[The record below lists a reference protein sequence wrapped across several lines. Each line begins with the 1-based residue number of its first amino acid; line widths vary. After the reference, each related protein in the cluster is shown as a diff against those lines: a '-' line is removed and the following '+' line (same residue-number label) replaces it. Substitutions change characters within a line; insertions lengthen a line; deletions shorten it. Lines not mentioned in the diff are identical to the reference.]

1 MPSRL
6 KLDFMKI
13 RRAAAALTLLV
24 LSCIASPALAI
35 DRVYPMNSA
44 TAVSGELTATGRAG
58 VSVKGGGATQDLPAD
73 QIKKI
78 LFEGDPAP
86 LTNGREFALD
96 GQYDQALPLLQSVD
110 LSAIKRDIVKA
121 DVLYYQVLCMSELA
135 LAGKGDKGAAAKA
148 ALDFVSKNPESWHFF
163 SAAKLLGDLALAM
176 KNYDAA
182 LKYYGSLRSAP
193 SVESKIQAVYLTGAT
208 YLAKGDTELAIAEF
222 DKVAGV
228 SVQSVD
234 AAKLQKLAKAGKAVG
249 LARTGKAKEGLE
261 LVKTLIQDLNAT
273 DVEVAAKIYNAQGA
287 SFEAAEDVEGAIL
300 AYLHTHLMFSSQ
312 ASEHAEAL
320 TKLIQLWPKV
330 GKPERAAEAKQELQ
344 QRYPGLAG

>member
-1 MPSRL
+1 M
-6 KLDFMKI
+6 KL
-13 RRAAAALTLLV
+13 RHAALSLLALV
-24 LSCIASPALAI
+24 VATSPTLAI
-35 DRVYPMNSA
+35 DRVYPMNSP
-44 TAVSGELTATGRAG
+44 TAVSGELTATGRTG
-58 VSVKGGGATQDLPAD
+58 VSVKGGGSTQDFPAD
-73 QIKKI
+73 QIRKI

-110 LSAIKRDIVKA
+110 LGTIKREIVKA

-135 LAGKGDKGAAAKA
+135 LAGKGDKGVAAKA
-148 ALDFVSKNPESWHFF
+148 ALDFVGKNSDSWHFY

-193 SVESKIQAVYLTGAT
+193 SVESKIEAVYLTGAT
-208 YLAKGDTELAIAEF
+208 YLAKGDIELAMTEF

-228 SVQSVD
+228 SVQSVE

-249 LARTGKAKEGLE
+249 LARTGKAKEGLD
-261 LVKTLIQDLNAT
+261 LVKTLIQNLNPT

-312 ASEHAEAL
+312 ASAHAEAL
-320 TKLIQLWPKV
+320 AKLIELWPKV
-330 GKPERAAEAKQELQ
+330 GKPDRAAEAKQELQ